1 MKKLIFLSLFVF
13 PLTLMA
19 QSETFDQD
27 GFKIF
32 QYDEGDT
39 TYTMKQYV
47 LCFLVEGPNRDH
59 PQAEA
64 DVIQAAHLAHLE
76 DLARR
81 NKICMV
87 GPMGDDDNIRGIIVF
102 NTPTIE
108 EAKALAKADP
118 AVKAGR
124 LLVEVHPWWGA
135 VGSKLF

>member
-1 MKKLIFLSLFVF
+1 MKKLLLLGFICFSFSLS
-13 PLTLMA
+13 A
-19 QSETFDQD
+19 QYEDINSE
-27 GFKIF
+27 GFKVF
-32 QYDEGDT
+32 SYQEGET

-47 LCFLVEGPNRDH
+47 ICFLIEGPNRDH
-59 PQAEA
+59 PTAEA

-76 DLARR
+76 DLAKR

-87 GPMGDDDNIRGIIVF
+87 GPMGDDDNIKGVIIF

-135 VGSKLF
+135 VGSKLY

>member
-1 MKKLIFLSLFVF
+1 MKKFILLLFIALQFGATAQETKNAEGFQIFSY
-13 PLTLMA
+13 
-19 QSETFDQD
+19 Q
-27 GFKIF
+27 
-32 QYDEGDT
+32 EGDT

-47 LCFLVEGPNRDH
+47 LCLLIEGPNRDH
-59 PQAEA
+59 SEDEA

-76 DLARR
+76 QLAAD

-87 GPMGDDDNIRGIIVF
+87 GPMGDDDNIKGIIIF
-102 NTPTIE
+102 NTPTVA

-135 VGSKLF
+135 VGSKLY

>member
-1 MKKLIFLSLFVF
+1 MKKIFLLLFVCTSF
-13 PLTLMA
+13 SMFA
-19 QSETFDQD
+19 QVEEFNDE
-27 GFKIF
+27 GFKVF
-32 QYDEGDT
+32 SYQEGDT

-47 LCFLVEGPNRDH
+47 ICFLIEGPNRSQ
-59 PQAEA
+59 PKAEA
-64 DVIQAAHLAHLE
+64 DVIQMAHLQHLE
-76 DLARR
+76 DLAKR

-87 GPMGDDDNIRGIIVF
+87 GPTGDDDNIKGIIIF

-135 VGSKLF
+135 IGSKLF